1 MKIKNQITKSL
12 GTKTQPDSALQF
24 SVTTIEEQGIL
35 ESFSR
40 LPQAE
45 REIVRQL
52 LDKFGSQRVAAIR
65 FLVPFGPKSINERRR
80 FLSPIYKLIR
90 YHRLIFD
97 SVADGVFRSTYLPWI
112 DSITQLKAGEKEEIE
127 LRLNGNYENVWR
139 VLKERLDE
147 PAVRLKSQYSS
158 RLYLWAKQYSVV
170 GFKRVSVATLRKI
183 LGLEDI
189 KDNSGKVIQDG
200 PLELWANLK
209 QRALDVAL
217 KEINKQSDIQLE
229 LEFVG
234 RGAFRKVLSLGFS
247 NRGEKKCQ
255 RQGNGLKSLSKKH
268 PTPTMPN
275 VFRRD
280 PVERDG
286 RMTMSVNNKLT
297 RC

>member
-1 MKIKNQITKSL
+1 LVVLKEKRLKIKNQITKNL
-12 GTKTQPDSALQF
+12 GTKTQPDSAFQL
-24 SVTTIEEQGIL
+24 SVTTLEEQGIL

-65 FLVPFGPKSINERRR
+65 FPVPFGPKSINERRR

-112 DSITQLKAGEKEEIE
+112 DSIAHVKAGEKEEIE
-127 LRLNGNYENVWR
+127 LRLNSSYENVWR

-158 RLYLWAKQYSVV
+158 RLYLWAKQYIVV
-170 GFKRVSVATLRKI
+170 GHKRVSIATLRKI
-183 LGLEDI
+183 LGLEDV
-189 KDNSGKVIQDG
+189 KDNSGRVVQDA

-217 KEINKQSDIQLE
+217 KEINKHSDIKLE

-234 RGAFRKVLSLGFS
+234 RGAFRKVLSLGFRITARKPRP
-247 NRGEKKCQ
+247 NRGQ
-255 RQGNGLKSLSKKH
+255 ARSSAIA
-268 PTPTMPN
+268 
-275 VFRRD
+275 
-280 PVERDG
+280 
-286 RMTMSVNNKLT
+286 
-297 RC
+297 

>member
-1 MKIKNQITKSL
+1 LKIKNQITKNL
-12 GTKTQPDSALQF
+12 GTKTQPDSALQL

-65 FLVPFGPKSINERRR
+65 FPVPFGPKSINERRR

-97 SVADGVFRSTYLPWI
+97 SVADGLFRSTYLPWI
-112 DSITQLKAGEKEEIE
+112 DSITHVKAGEKEEIE
-127 LRLNGNYENVWR
+127 LRLNSSYENVWR

-170 GFKRVSVATLRKI
+170 GFKRVSLATLRKI
-183 LGLEDI
+183 LGLEDV
-189 KDNSGKVIQDG
+189 KDNSGRVVQDA

-217 KEINKQSDIQLE
+217 KEINKESDIKLE

-234 RGAFRKVLSLGFS
+234 RGAFRKVLSLGFRITARKPRP
-247 NRGEKKCQ
+247 NRGQARPPE
-255 RQGNGLKSLSKKH
+255 G
-268 PTPTMPN
+268 
-275 VFRRD
+275 
-280 PVERDG
+280 
-286 RMTMSVNNKLT
+286 
-297 RC
+297 

>member
-1 MKIKNQITKSL
+1 MTNIREKRLKIKNQITKNL
-12 GTKTQPDSALQF
+12 GTKTQPDSAFQL
-24 SVTTIEEQGIL
+24 SVTTLEEQGIL

-65 FLVPFGPKSINERRR
+65 FPVPFGPKSINERRR

-112 DSITQLKAGEKEEIE
+112 DSITHIKAGEKEEIE
-127 LRLNGNYENVWR
+127 LRLNSNYENVWR

-147 PAVRLKSQYSS
+147 PAVRLKSQYST

-170 GFKRVSVATLRKI
+170 GFKRVSLTTLRKI
-183 LGLEDI
+183 FGLEDV
-189 KDNSGKVIQDG
+189 KDNSGRVVQDA

-209 QRALDVAL
+209 QRALDHAL

-234 RGAFRKVLSLGFS
+234 RGAFRKVLSLGFRITARKNPEARERLES
-247 NRGEKKCQ
+247 SSIRAVSQLVDQ
-255 RQGNGLKSLSKKH
+255 R
-268 PTPTMPN
+268 P
-275 VFRRD
+275 
-280 PVERDG
+280 E
-286 RMTMSVNNKLT
+286 
-297 RC
+297 